1 MRKERVW
8 ARLLG
13 LERAVVEGVEIDE
26 EGQVV
31 VAVRPHHRERDR
43 CGLCGRRAPGFD
55 LGEGRRRWR
64 ALDLGTAIAY
74 LEAEAPRVRCPEHG
88 VVVGAVPWARHG
100 SRFTRAFEQQVAWL
114 AVNTSGSAV
123 AELMRIA
130 WRSVGAICER
140 VATEAGRGA
149 DLLAGLERIGIDEI
163 SHRKGHRYLTVVVD
177 HDTGRLIWAAPGR
190 DKKTVA
196 AFFDALGEDRARR
209 LKLVSC
215 DMAGWIEAVL
225 AERCP
230 KAKRCVDP
238 FHVVQLATEALDKV
252 RREVWNEARRQGQGV
267 VAAGLK
273 GARYALWKNPENLTT
288 RQQSKLA
295 DVERL
300 NRPLYRAYLLKEQLR
315 QIYRLPARR
324 AIALLEEWLSWARR
338 CRLKP
343 FVKLAR
349 TITAQREGIVA
360 AIRHGLSN
368 ARVEA
373 INTQIRLIA
382 RRAFGFHSPQALI
395 SLAMLK
401 LGGLCPP
408 LPGRVTVT

>member
-13 LERAVVEGVEIDE
+13 LERAVVESVEIDD

-31 VAVRPHHRERDR
+31 VAVSPHQRERDR
-43 CGLCGRRAPGFD
+43 CGVCGRRCPGFD

-64 ALDLGTAIAY
+64 ALDLGTAIAH
-74 LEAEAPRVRCPEHG
+74 LEADAPRVRCPEHG
-88 VVVGAVPWARHG
+88 VVVCAVPWARHD

-123 AELMRIA
+123 AELTRIA
-130 WRSVGAICER
+130 WRSVGRICQR
-140 VATEAGRGA
+140 VAEEAGREV
-149 DLLAGLERIGIDEI
+149 DLLAGLRRIGIDEI

-190 DKKTVA
+190 DKATVE
-196 AFFDALGEDRARR
+196 AFFDALGEKRAKR
-209 LKLVSC
+209 LELVSC

-225 AERCP
+225 AKRCP

-238 FHVVQLATEALDKV
+238 FHVIQLATEALDKV
-252 RREVWNEARRQGQGV
+252 RREVWNEARRQGQGD
-267 VAAGLK
+267 VARELK
-273 GARYALWKNPENLTT
+273 GARYALWKNPENLTP
-288 RQQSKLA
+288 RQQSKLTG
-295 DVERL
+295 VERL

-315 QIYRLPARR
+315 QIYRLPARK
-324 AIALLEEWLSWARR
+324 AIALLGEWLSWARR
-338 CRLKP
+338 CRLEP
-343 FVKLAR
+343 FVKLSR

-408 LPGRVTVT
+408 LPDRVTVT